1 MKPRMVMLALLLLL
15 LTCPGGVL
23 ADSWSGHY
31 EVDVTVSTLGVNS
44 YNFAYAVTNLD
55 QGTGAPVGLDGF
67 YVQVPLT
74 ATITNYTDPTGYTGG
89 SWPHY
94 LPGGNPGSGSSAT
107 LQPGYQWL
115 EWWGLDPASVYPIGT
130 TATFSFDA
138 GNVVLGQHQGA
149 AVTYWNGPY
158 GYNQTYYTG
167 YEDLIQGPAAIP
179 LPGTL
184 ALLGPGLVGLAVFG
198 RRRIFKK

>member
-1 MKPRMVMLALLLLL
+1 MKPRMVILALLLLV
-15 LTCPGGVL
+15 LTCPSGVL

-31 EVDVTVSTLGVNS
+31 TVTETDINLGVNS
-44 YNFAYAVTNLD
+44 YNFTYAVTNVD

-67 YVQVPLT
+67 YVQVPLN
-74 ATITNYTDPTGYTGG
+74 ATITNITVPDGYTGG
-89 SWPHY
+89 LWKNY

-115 EWWGLDPASVYPIGT
+115 EWWGEGPASVYPVGK
-130 TATFSFDA
+130 TAIFSFDA

-149 AVTYWNGPY
+149 AVTYWGWWANP
-158 GYNQTYYTG
+158 TYTG
-167 YEDLIQGPAAIP
+167 YEDLIRGPAAIP

-184 ALLGPGLVGLAVFG
+184 ALLGPGLLGLAVFG